1 MRIHVNKVSHY
12 NMELKIKMT
21 AYFNLNKNETS
32 KQLLVNQFNMILDN
46 QRRRVQN
53 DQNNSSPHNELR
65 ILPVFAQKQP
75 PQVF

>member
-1 MRIHVNKVSHY
+1 
-12 NMELKIKMT
+12 MELKTKMT
-21 AYFNLNKNETS
+21 AYFNLKNNEIS

-46 QRRRVQN
+46 QGRTVQN
-53 DQNNSSPHNELR
+53 DQKNSLPHNEPQ